1 MPGSVYA
8 AYNPG
13 MLRNELLSKEQVG
26 TRLRQARH
34 NQKQTLKQLA
44 EKTGLAL
51 STISKAELG
60 QVTLSY
66 EKFVVLARA
75 LNIEVGSLFAVPD
88 QESAQALPVSAVG
101 ISSHKSTAT
110 PGYATRN
117 YEYGL
122 LFGELSGKHMNPI
135 LAVIDSRDASEF
147 DDYIRHAG
155 QEFVVVLSGSI
166 AIQFETGETLF
177 LDKHESAYFDSG
189 IGHIYLSTSQ
199 EDAKVVAVCT
209 SGLPPGM
216 A

>member
-1 MPGSVYA
+1 
-8 AYNPG
+8 

-26 TRLRQARH
+26 ARLRQARH

-88 QESAQALPVSAVG
+88 QESAKALPGSAVG

-155 QEFVVVLSGSI
+155 QEFVIVLSGSI

>member
-1 MPGSVYA
+1 
-8 AYNPG
+8 

-34 NQKQTLKQLA
+34 NQKQTLKQLS

-88 QESAQALPVSAVG
+88 EATAQPLPTTEVG

-135 LAVIDSRDASEF
+135 LAVIDSRDAHEF

-155 QEFVVVLSGSI
+155 QEFVIVLSGSI

-177 LDKHESAYFDSG
+177 LDAHESAYFDSG
-189 IGHIYLSTSQ
+189 IGHIYLSTST

-209 SGLPPGM
+209 SGLPPGIV
-216 A
+216 

>member
-1 MPGSVYA
+1 
-8 AYNPG
+8 
-13 MLRNELLSKEQVG
+13 MLRNKLLSKEEVG
-26 TRLRQARH
+26 TRLRLARH
-34 NQKQTLKQLA
+34 NQKQTLKQLS

-88 QESAQALPVSAVG
+88 EETAQALPTTAVG
-101 ISSHKSTAT
+101 ISSHKTTAT

-122 LFGELSGKHMNPI
+122 LFGELTGKHMNPI
-135 LAVIDSRDASEF
+135 LAVIDSRDANEF

-155 QEFVVVLSGSI
+155 QEFVIVLSGAI

-177 LDKHESAYFDSG
+177 LDTHESAYFDSG
-189 IGHIYLSTSQ
+189 IGHIYLSTSD

>member
-1 MPGSVYA
+1 MR
-8 AYNPG
+8 
-13 MLRNELLSKEQVG
+13 RNELLSKEQVG
-26 TRLRQARH
+26 VRLRQARH
-34 NQKQTLKQLA
+34 NQKQTLKQVS

-88 QESAQALPVSAVG
+88 AQTTQSLPTRKVG
-101 ISSHKSTAT
+101 ISSHKSTAV

-122 LFGELSGKHMNPI
+122 LFGELSGKHMTPI

-155 QEFVVVLSGSI
+155 QEFVIVLSGAV

-177 LDKHESAYFDSG
+177 LDTHESAYFDSG
-189 IGHIYLSTSQ
+189 IGHIYVSTS
-199 EDAKVVAVCT
+199 EDDAKVVAVCT
-209 SGLPPGM
+209 SDLPPGLV
-216 A
+216 

>member
-1 MPGSVYA
+1 MPGTVCA
-8 AYNPG
+8 AYNTR
-13 MLRNELLSKEQVG
+13 MLRNKLLSKEQVG
-26 TRLRQARH
+26 TRLRLARH
-34 NQKQTLKQLA
+34 TQKQTLKQLS

-88 QESAQALPVSAVG
+88 EETAQPLPTTAVG
-101 ISSHKSTAT
+101 ISSHKTTAT

-122 LFGELSGKHMNPI
+122 LFGELTGKHMNPI
-135 LAVIDSRDASEF
+135 LAVIDSRDAKEF
-147 DDYIRHAG
+147 DDYIRHVG
-155 QEFVVVLSGSI
+155 QEFVIVLSGAI

-177 LDKHESAYFDSG
+177 LDTHESAYFDSG
-189 IGHIYLSTSQ
+189 IGHVYLSTSE

>member
-1 MPGSVYA
+1 
-8 AYNPG
+8 

-26 TRLRQARH
+26 ERLRQARH
-34 NQKQTLKQLA
+34 NQKQTLKQVS

-88 QESAQALPVSAVG
+88 EETAQPLPTTEVG

-155 QEFVVVLSGSI
+155 QEFVIVLSGSI

-177 LDKHESAYFDSG
+177 LDAHESAYFDSG
-189 IGHIYLSTSQ
+189 IGHIYLSTS
-199 EDAKVVAVCT
+199 EDDAKVVAVCT
-209 SGLPPGM
+209 SGLPPGIV
-216 A
+216 

>member
-1 MPGSVYA
+1 
-8 AYNPG
+8 

-34 NQKQTLKQLA
+34 NQKQTLKQLS

-88 QESAQALPVSAVG
+88 QKTAQPLPTTEVG

-147 DDYIRHAG
+147 EDYIRHAG
-155 QEFVVVLSGSI
+155 QEFVIVLSGSI

-177 LDKHESAYFDSG
+177 LEAHESAYFDSG
-189 IGHIYLSTSQ
+189 IGHIYLSTS
-199 EDAKVVAVCT
+199 EDDAKVVAVCT
-209 SGLPPGM
+209 SGLPPGIV
-216 A
+216 